1 MLRIRIDDIFCQNI
15 FVYQISDVE
24 KEGSMGIILEG
35 RVDIDENGQEIQPR
49 HYISTVVSDGPV
61 GRQGL
66 LAPGD
71 ELLEV
76 I

>member
-1 MLRIRIDDIFCQNI
+1 
-15 FVYQISDVE
+15 
-24 KEGSMGIILEG
+24 MGIVLEG
-35 RVDIDENGQEIQPR
+35 RVDIDEHGQEIQPR

-61 GRQGL
+61 GKQGL

-76 I
+76 SHVHLFFKEKMVSYDVER